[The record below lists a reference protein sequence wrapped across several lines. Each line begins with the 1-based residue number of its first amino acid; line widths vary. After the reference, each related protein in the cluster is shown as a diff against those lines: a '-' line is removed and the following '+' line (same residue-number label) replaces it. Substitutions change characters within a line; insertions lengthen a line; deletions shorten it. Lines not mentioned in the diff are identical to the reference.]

1 MESCH
6 QLGGYRLGVKSLRV
20 LGVKCC
26 KVVASGFLNCFL
38 FDSLTLF
45 CSQRAKS
52 SQRGGSDLVV
62 LHHKAVVSLSRMRA
76 LFDICVYH
84 LQLNALVLLSQS
96 SDNSYALHF

>member
-1 MESCH
+1 MESWH
-6 QLGGYRLGVKSLRV
+6 QLGGSRLGVKSLRV

-52 SQRGGSDLVV
+52 SEGDDEQNESP
-62 LHHKAVVSLSRMRA
+62 
-76 LFDICVYH
+76 F
-84 LQLNALVLLSQS
+84 
-96 SDNSYALHF
+96 